1 MKAPLVVRV
10 NGVVVRRVKVR
21 EFVWDGQPT
30 GEQELI
36 IYDPV
41 LGSFPVDESFIFE
54 VKYLSAESGCRCSP
68 DGWQQVTLPELLNLL
83 TTAHADQQAAAPD
96 VAPGQ
101 AKENPGNLDTL
112 LPPPPEGDP
121 GD

>member
-54 VKYLSAESGCRCSP
+54 VKYLSATSDAGCRCSP
-68 DGWQQVTLPELLNLL
+68 DGWQAVTLPELLNLL
-83 TTAHADQQAAAPD
+83 TAAHSEQQSSAGEN
-96 VAPGQ
+96 GQ
-101 AKENPGNLDTL
+101 VRPDTL
-112 LPPPPEGDP
+112 LPPPTEGDP
-121 GD
+121 NDD